1 MLADGPPVQVQ
12 AGGHRLPAE
21 LEGPRRVSEAPPS
34 SVLLRVASAGVTQ
47 LVQPWAGVRAP
58 SPPHWEPCALDDVR
72 WELGPEEG
80 RGPASPEREGCP
92 LGHSVLC
99 PLPPSGPLQRQP
111 EVRVGRRQPGQLR
124 TGNARRQD
132 PPSQPRA
139 PLFHGRP
146 SLTPWSCPGAS
157 HSSCGMVSQ
166 RSRCPRQTPSEPP
179 PWA

>member
-12 AGGHRLPAE
+12 AGGHGLPAE

-58 SPPHWEPCALDDVR
+58 SPPRWEPCALDDVC

-132 PPSQPRA
+132 PPSQPFPRPPLPHA
-139 PLFHGRP
+139 PVLSGRLAQLLQDGFP
-146 SLTPWSCPGAS
+146 
-157 HSSCGMVSQ
+157 

>member
-58 SPPHWEPCALDDVR
+58 SPPRWEPCALDDVR

-99 PLPPSGPLQRQP
+99 LLQGHSNGSRRYESDEDSLGSCGRVTPVARTPRHSRVLPFSTASPPSRPGP
-111 EVRVGRRQPGQLR
+111 V
-124 TGNARRQD
+124 
-132 PPSQPRA
+132 RA
-139 PLFHGRP
+139 PRTAPAGWFPKEPMP
-146 SLTPWSCPGAS
+146 SANTF
-157 HSSCGMVSQ
+157 
-166 RSRCPRQTPSEPP
+166 
-179 PWA
+179 